1 MWIYHLCQSL
11 HNKLSTIDAIDAFFL
26 ISIVTDHDITES
38 NSFELAISLRF
49 RFLWMSQ
56 LYIIVNWEGKQYHF
70 SYLLQ

>member
-11 HNKLSTIDAIDAFFL
+11 HNKLSTIDAFFL

-56 LYIIVNWEGKQYHF
+56 LYIIVNLEGKQYHF
-70 SYLLQ
+70 GYLLQ